1 MNGALTLVWLA
12 RIPISGNYGTRLS
25 VFVKS
30 SGQFGRVT
38 HTYAVFPASA
48 GPSVHPRLL
57 VMTIGRTA
65 EESVELAL
73 RRFDE
78 ADG

>member
-1 MNGALTLVWLA
+1 
-12 RIPISGNYGTRLS
+12 
-25 VFVKS
+25 VKS